1 MRVALMCIATPTR
14 AKGQQH
20 PHEKIQLQPWQFAYA
35 KKQQYQV
42 LQAAN
47 REKDLQ
53 VAKNIAYL
61 HFAFCSLH
69 MSHFN
74 LACLLFAYAKK
85 RVCVRLRILDE
96 LGYATRRKSCITA
109 TFKKYDINQL
119 QHQKLHICKKQGYQV
134 PKLQVAKNGKF
145 ANQFGNKKIVLLWA
159 QHHVHVPGPAL
170 RQIKLVQ

>member
-1 MRVALMCIATPTR
+1 MQKNSSTRCCKLQIARKICRSQKILHICIL
-14 AKGQQH
+14 H
-20 PHEKIQLQPWQFAYA
+20 F
-35 KKQQYQV
+35 V
-42 LQAAN
+42 LCIC
-47 REKDLQ
+47 RILIWL
-53 VAKNIAYL
+53 VSYL
-61 HFAFCSLH
+61 H
-69 MSHFN
+69 MQ
-74 LACLLFAYAKK
+74 KK